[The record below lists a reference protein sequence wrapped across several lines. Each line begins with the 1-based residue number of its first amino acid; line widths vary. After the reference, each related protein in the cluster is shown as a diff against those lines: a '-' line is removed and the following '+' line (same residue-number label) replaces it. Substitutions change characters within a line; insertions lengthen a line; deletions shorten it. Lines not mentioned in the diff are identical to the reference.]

1 MFKLAVG
8 PSLAFSKGTYSRPRF
23 QVLYSMSVPDDAARR
38 RYDELDPR
46 RDQKVQHYLGIGV
59 EWWINSSSY

>member
-8 PSLAFSKGTYSRPRF
+8 PSLAFQKGTYARPRF
-23 QVLYSMSVPDDAARR
+23 HAVYNLSVLDGNARKLYDD
-38 RYDELDPR
+38 LDPR
-46 RDQKVQHYLGIGV
+46 RDQAVQHYLGIGV